1 MPRES
6 IARRKERVGQIIAAL
21 KKAHPDAHCELNHS
35 NALELLIATILS
47 AHCSDRQVNLVT
59 KALFGKYRTAKDYAA
74 ADPEEFQDD
83 IRSIGLFRNKTKSI
97 TAACEALVEHF
108 GGEVPRTMD
117 ELLTLPG
124 VARKTANVVLGNA
137 FDIADGI
144 VVDTH
149 VFRLANR
156 LGLTRWSKVG
166 QSHKVEQDLMKL
178 VPKKHWV
185 LFAHWLIFHG
195 RRVCTARKPDC
206 EPCVLNELCPSAFK
220 VDGGGKG
227 KSSG

>member
-6 IARRKERVGQIIAAL
+6 AARKKQRVTKIIAAL
-21 KKAHPDAHCELNHS
+21 RKAYPEARCALDHTNP
-35 NALELLIATILS
+35 LELLIATILS

-59 KALFGKYRTAKDYAA
+59 KDLFRKYKTAKHYAR
-74 ADPEEFQDD
+74 ADPEEFQED

-97 TAACEALVEHF
+97 LAACQAIVDDF

-117 ELLTLPG
+117 ELTTLPG

-137 FDIADGI
+137 FGVSAGV

-156 LGLTRWSKVG
+156 LKLTAWSKVG
-166 QSHKVEQDLMKL
+166 QSHKVEQDLMAL
-178 VPKKHWV
+178 VPKRQWTM
-185 LFAHWLIFHG
+185 FAHWLIFHG
-195 RRVCTARKPDC
+195 RNVCTARKADC
-206 EPCVLNELCPSAFK
+206 DQCVIRKLCPSAGK
-220 VDGGGKG
+220 V
-227 KSSG
+227 

>member
-6 IARRKERVGQIIAAL
+6 AARKKQRVTKIIAAL
-21 KKAHPDAHCELNHS
+21 RKAYPEARCALDHTNP
-35 NALELLIATILS
+35 LELLIATILS

-59 KALFGKYRTAKDYAA
+59 KELFRKYMTAKDYAL
-74 ADPEEFQDD
+74 ADPAEFQED

-97 TAACEALVEHF
+97 LAASQAIVDDF

-117 ELLTLPG
+117 ELTTLPG

-137 FDIADGI
+137 FGVSAGV

-156 LGLTRWSKVG
+156 LGLTNWSKVG
-166 QSHKVEQDLMKL
+166 QSHKVEQDLMAL
-178 VPKKHWV
+178 VPKRQWTM
-185 LFAHWLIFHG
+185 FAHWLIFHG
-195 RRVCTARKPDC
+195 RNVCAARKPDC
-206 EPCVLNELCPSAFK
+206 DQCVIRKLCPSAGK
-220 VDGGGKG
+220 V
-227 KSSG
+227 

>member
-6 IARRKERVGQIIAAL
+6 AAKREQRTARITAAL
-21 KKAHPDAHCELNHS
+21 KKAYPDARCALNYTDP
-35 NALELLIATILS
+35 LELLVATILS

-59 KALFGKYRTAKDYAA
+59 EDLFRKYRTATDYAA
-74 ADPEEFQDD
+74 ADPAGFQED

-97 TAACEALVEHF
+97 LGAARAIVEQF

-137 FDIADGI
+137 FGVSAGV

-156 LGLTRWSKVG
+156 LKLTAWSKVG
-166 QSHKVEQDLMKL
+166 QSHKVEQDLMAL
-178 VPKKHWV
+178 VPREQWTM
-185 LFAHWLIFHG
+185 FAHWLIFHG
-195 RRVCTARKPDC
+195 RNVCTARKPDC
-206 EPCVLNELCPSAFK
+206 EHCVIRELCPSAFK
-220 VDGGGKG
+220 V
-227 KSSG
+227 

>member
-6 IARRKERVGQIIAAL
+6 PAKTKQRVAKIIAAL
-21 KKAHPDAHCELNHS
+21 KKAYPDARCALDHRS
-35 NALELLIATILS
+35 PLELLVATILS
-47 AHCSDRQVNLVT
+47 AQCTDKNVNRVT
-59 KALFGKYRTAKDYAA
+59 KDLFAKYRTPAAYAR
-74 ADPEEFQDD
+74 ADPAAFQED

-97 TAACEALVEHF
+97 LAACGAIVENF

-117 ELLTLPG
+117 ELLSLSG

-137 FDIADGI
+137 FGVSDGI

-166 QSHKVEQDLMKL
+166 QAHKVEQDLMAL
-178 VPKKHWV
+178 VAKRHWTM
-185 LFAHWLIFHG
+185 FAHWLIFHG
-195 RRVCTARKPDC
+195 RNVCTARRCDC
-206 EPCVLNELCPSAFK
+206 PGCVIAKLCPSAGK
-220 VDGGGKG
+220 VGA
-227 KSSG
+227 

>member
-6 IARRKERVGQIIAAL
+6 LTRKKQRVVRILAAL
-21 KKAHPDAHCELNHS
+21 RKAYPDAQTALDHA
-35 NALELLIATILS
+35 NALQMLIATILS

-59 KALFGKYRTAKDYAA
+59 KDLFKNYRTAKDYAA
-74 ADPEEFQDD
+74 ADPAVFQEE

-97 TAACEALVEHF
+97 LAACRVLVDDF

-137 FDIADGI
+137 FGI
-144 VVDTH
+144 NEGFVVDTH

-156 LGLTRWSKVG
+156 LKLTAFAKPT
-166 QSHKVEQDLMKL
+166 QTHKVEKDLMAAAPRKDWADL
-178 VPKKHWV
+178 AN
-185 LFAHWLIFHG
+185 LLILHG
-195 RRVCTARKPDC
+195 RNTCPARKPDC
-206 EPCVLNELCPSAFK
+206 ANCCIARLCPSAGK
-220 VDGGGKG
+220 V
-227 KSSG
+227 